1 MSVHFPSETKSRID
15 ELCKKNGV
23 RELSLFGSRVRGDAD
38 EGSDFDFLVDFF
50 PESRMT
56 LFDFS
61 GMQLEL
67 EDIVGNKVDLVSK
80 RGLKPRIKDR
90 ILAEARVVYEG

>member
-1 MSVHFPSETKSRID
+1 MSVYFPSETKNKID
-15 ELCKKNGV
+15 ELCKKNRV

-50 PESRMT
+50 SDSGMT
-56 LFDFS
+56 LFEFS

-67 EDIVGNKVDLVSK
+67 EDIVGYRVDLVSK